1 MELFYHEIS
10 RNKREKCKSKKN
22 FLNRNV
28 GNAWLFTRNVD
39 WTGWKKSHNYCIDWY
54 QFRECLWQCGDVT
67 EKDKRYESSRIRRCI
82 RMEQTESKG
91 WLFWWACVI
100 SASILA
106 NGEQIWI
113 IALMPTETKLKIPN
127 KWPILMELKYIFES
141 NWILKAKL
149 CIFVINISCTQNYR
163 SVLNWFY
170 LPGNLLICQP
180 MIFTMDGKWGNDC
193 DWWFPLSIFLWHA
206 HWLWFMTFNAIWMWW
221 CFRGNV
227 CFFNQIHLW

>member
-1 MELFYHEIS
+1 MWTSRRENRNIERRGKKIVELTSLYTSIHTVFYILWFYFNSIISSLHLFEYVELFYHEIS

-106 NGEQIWI
+106 NGEEIWI
-113 IALMPTETKLKIPN
+113 IAFMPTETKLKIPN
-127 KWPILMELKYIFES
+127 KWPILKELKYIFEY
-141 NWILKAKL
+141 
-149 CIFVINISCTQNYR
+149 QR
-163 SVLNWFY
+163 LNSAF
-170 LPGNLLICQP
+170 
-180 MIFTMDGKWGNDC
+180 
-193 DWWFPLSIFLWHA
+193 LS
-206 HWLWFMTFNAIWMWW
+206 
-221 CFRGNV
+221 
-227 CFFNQIHLW
+227 